1 MEFKQNLKKYQY
13 IVNEELEKYENTYH
27 ERINKIISKKIK
39 SNNKSI
45 YMFKQKMINELIES
59 GYDKEEIIKEL
70 DNYNIDETN
79 NIKKDY
85 EILLKKLSKK
95 YQNEELKYQLKN
107 KLYSKGYNYDSIKE
121 IVK

>member
-1 MEFKQNLKKYQY
+1 
-13 IVNEELEKYENTYH
+13 
-27 ERINKIISKKIK
+27 
-39 SNNKSI
+39 
-45 YMFKQKMINELIES
+45 MINELIES
-59 GYDKEEIIKEL
+59 GYDKEEIINEL
-70 DNYNIDETN
+70 DNYKIDETN

-95 YQNEELKYQLKN
+95 YKNEELKYQLKN